1 MVDHVA
7 DAVALEEAVLAGS
20 RFVLEVLDDESLE
33 PLDFLVT
40 RSSHFQ

>member
-1 MVDHVA
+1 LVDHVA
-7 DAVALEEAVLAGS
+7 DTVALEEAVLAGS
-20 RFVLEVLDDESLE
+20 RLVLEIFYNESLQ